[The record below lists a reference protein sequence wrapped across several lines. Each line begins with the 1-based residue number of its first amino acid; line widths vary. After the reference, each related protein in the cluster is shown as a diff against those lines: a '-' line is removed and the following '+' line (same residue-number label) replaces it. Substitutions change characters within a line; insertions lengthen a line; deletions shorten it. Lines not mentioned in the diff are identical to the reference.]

1 MLSEI
6 QRKTLEIEKKQAE
19 LNALQSQI
27 NPHFLFNT
35 LDSIRM
41 RSVLKNELETAEIIK
56 YLTRTLRRLI
66 YWGNDIT
73 TVEEEIGFVEDF

>member
-41 RSVLKNELETAEIIK
+41 RSVLKTS
-56 YLTRTLRRLI
+56 LRQLRLLSI
-66 YWGNDIT
+66 SR
-73 TVEEEIGFVEDF
+73 EHSEDLFTGVMTSPP